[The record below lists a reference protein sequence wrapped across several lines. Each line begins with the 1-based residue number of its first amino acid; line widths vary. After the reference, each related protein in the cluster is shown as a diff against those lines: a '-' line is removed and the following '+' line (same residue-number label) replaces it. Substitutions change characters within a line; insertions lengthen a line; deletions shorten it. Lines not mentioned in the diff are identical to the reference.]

1 MFLFPCVHTNIQCFI
16 DVGKKTVKRVSRVKA
31 LNWKKNHEISRL
43 KTRGTGSNE
52 ALTQLN
58 EVLLR
63 NSARYE
69 VMKRVYSLSLG

>member
-1 MFLFPCVHTNIQCFI
+1 MKSADL
-16 DVGKKTVKRVSRVKA
+16 
-31 LNWKKNHEISRL
+31 
-43 KTRGTGSNE
+43 RGTGANE

>member
-1 MFLFPCVHTNIQCFI
+1 MFLFPCVHTNIKCFI

-31 LNWKKNHEISRL
+31 LNWKKIMKSADS
-43 KTRGTGSNE
+43 RGTGANE